1 MSPVDAV
8 EEIRKIAAQGRSF
21 LVATHRNPDGDAV
34 GSCLAVRL
42 ILRGLGKEAL
52 AWLPEGVPQSYRFL
66 EGAGEAVRTLPA
78 GEKFDA
84 TFVVDTADEGIL
96 GAPLPPRETTGPVVV
111 IDHHRTRTEW
121 GEVYLYRDASAVGE
135 IVFDLARDLGATVT
149 TALAECV
156 FTAMMTDTGSFRY
169 ETTTARVMHVA
180 AECIELGVSPWK
192 VALEVYET
200 FPRSRVELLVEVLS
214 TLRVD
219 IEGTFAS
226 LLARPEALARHGL
239 GPDALEDF
247 VNYARAIEGVEV
259 AALLRRRQ
267 DGAIRV
273 SLRSRGK
280 IDVSLVAKN
289 FGGGG
294 HRGAAGCTIEGLGLE
309 EAREA
314 VRLHLEKDWKLASL
328 RGEEPRRG

>member
-1 MSPVDAV
+1 M
-8 EEIRKIAAQGRSF
+8 
-21 LVATHRNPDGDAV
+21 
-34 GSCLAVRL
+34 
-42 ILRGLGKEAL
+42 
-52 AWLPEGVPQSYRFL
+52 
-66 EGAGEAVRTLPA
+66 
-78 GEKFDA
+78 
-84 TFVVDTADEGIL
+84 
-96 GAPLPPRETTGPVVV
+96 
-111 IDHHRTRTEW
+111 
-121 GEVYLYRDASAVGE
+121 GE
-135 IVFDLARDLGATVT
+135 IVFDLARELGVPVT

-156 FTAMMTDTGSFRY
+156 YTAMLTDTGSFRY
-169 ETTTARVMHVA
+169 ETTTARVLRIA

-214 TLRVD
+214 TLQVD
-219 IEGTFAS
+219 IGGRFAS

-259 AALLRRRQ
+259 AALFRRRE

-273 SLRSRGK
+273 SMRSRGTV
-280 IDVSLVAKN
+280 DVSLVARN

-294 HRGAAGCTIEGLGLE
+294 HRGAAGCTIENLGLE
-309 EAREA
+309 EARER

-328 RGEEPRRG
+328 KGAREEPR